1 VIRFKDISILYTNK
15 MELSSK
21 YNKTSTNIRTHTYWL
36 TPKEY
41 RKMTKHPIEYAIVN
55 SDNTVT
61 RTHIYFE

>member
-1 VIRFKDISILYTNK
+1 

-21 YNKTSTNIRTHTYWL
+21 YNKASTNIRTHTYWL